1 MHVLA
6 WGDRNLYQLPDGGHL
21 WGREF
26 QVLPSGSMFG
36 AGGILNGLI
45 GVDARPL
52 DEGHCEIR
60 NGSRLM
66 VYGVRGTD
74 TGELEPYHD
83 DLAEAFNELQ
93 VQAGSGG

>member
-52 DEGHCEIR
+52 DEG
-60 NGSRLM
+60 L
-66 VYGVRGTD
+66 
-74 TGELEPYHD
+74 
-83 DLAEAFNELQ
+83 
-93 VQAGSGG
+93 